1 MKYLLQKHDLL
12 LRIMKISITQA
23 CLFLLIVGVSYG
35 TRAPGQSL
43 LEKQVTLH
51 VQNKSLSTVLS
62 EIEKMAGVKF
72 MYSPKI
78 VQSQRQISVS
88 ARKKPLGEVFQSIFQ
103 PLALDYRLNGDH
115 VIISPVNEKGSSLKQ
130 LSPQQIFNEQQ
141 LDRTITGKVTD
152 ESGEGLPGVNII
164 LMGTQ
169 TGTISEPDGSY
180 SLTIDDSNRPVLV
193 FSFVGYATQQTEV
206 GLQTFINITLQAE
219 DKALQE
225 VVVVG
230 YGTQKKATLTG
241 SIAVTKGEDLK
252 KSPAVNLSNS
262 LAGRLPGI
270 IASNRSGQPGSGSS
284 ILIRGQSTLG
294 NNSPLIVIDGVWG
307 RSGFEQINPNDVES
321 ISVLKDASAA
331 IYGAQAANGVILITT
346 KRGNTGKPS
355 ISYTMNQGFSKPT
368 RLAKM
373 ADAATYAGFMN
384 ELYNYQGQPDR
395 FTDDEIRKLRDGSDP
410 VKYPNT
416 NWSEQA
422 FKKMALQSQHNL
434 SVRGGTETIK
444 YYLSGSYSNQDNI
457 LKNSNIA
464 YSNFSI
470 RSNVDAQINKS
481 IKIGLDFAARD
492 QDKTLPS
499 MGTSSIFHTIWRNYP
514 FLRAYNPDGSVAPG
528 IERGENPLIMGTGA
542 AGYNK
547 EKNNLY
553 QTTLTYDIKLP
564 WVNGLGVDGFIA
576 YDRDFTHS
584 KLFRKPWT
592 VYDYN
597 PDTDQYTSRLGGS
610 VTNPELT
617 ETYNG
622 SSRTTVNFR
631 ARYDVDFGS
640 HSLSS
645 FVAVEQTETKGDNF
659 WALRKNYLTST
670 IDQLYAGGAADKDNS
685 GTGFETARRNLFGR
699 VNYGFKDKYL
709 IDFSFRYDGSQNFP
723 AGNRY
728 GFFPGVSA
736 GWRLSEED
744 FIRNIPAV
752 DNLKIR
758 ASFGKMGNDQVDAFQ
773 YLSTYTFGTGYYF
786 ADPVTS
792 LNRGITP
799 NTNIT
804 WEVAQTLNMGLEAS
818 FWNGLFGIEFDVFKT
833 RRNNILTARN
843 ASVPSYTGLKLPN
856 ENIGIVENKGF
867 ELQLT
872 HTHRTAR
879 LPYQLGANISY
890 ARNTIIDIDEAMN
903 QQEWQMRTGHPM
915 GTSLYYDALGIY
927 RTQEQ
932 IDGSPHPVGTRV
944 GDLQYRDVNGD
955 NVIDA
960 KDQIRNDY
968 TNVPRVSFGFNAGVS
983 YKNFSVN
990 ALLQGQTAV
999 KQYIFL
1005 QSGLAGNSLQ
1015 DWIENRYTPE
1025 NPNSKFPIL
1034 PTYEAEINGY
1044 RSDFW
1049 LRDASFLRL
1058 KNLEISYTLPASVL
1072 ESLKIQNL
1080 RIYASGFN
1088 LITLD
1093 KLKYF
1098 DPEGNSETGGFYPQE
1113 KIYNL
1118 GFNITF

>member
-1 MKYLLQKHDLL
+1 MKYLLQKHDFLL
-12 LRIMKISITQA
+12 KIMKISIAQA
-23 CLFLLIVGVSYG
+23 CIFFLVVGVSYA
-35 TRAPGQSL
+35 TRAPGQNL
-43 LEKQVTLH
+43 LEKQVTLNIKN
-51 VQNKSLSTVLS
+51 QPLSTVLS
-62 EIEKMAGVKF
+62 ELEKMAAIKF

-78 VQSQRQISVS
+78 VQSTRLVSISAS
-88 ARKKPLGEVFQSIFQ
+88 GKPLGEVFQTILN
-103 PLALDYRLNGDH
+103 PLSLIYRISGDH
-115 VIISPVNEKGSSLKQ
+115 VIISKVNAQNSSTKQYIPPGHQIENLEKTV
-130 LSPQQIFNEQQ
+130 N
-141 LDRTITGKVTD
+141 GKVVD
-152 ESGEGLPGVNII
+152 ETGEGLPGVSVV

-169 TGTISEPDGSY
+169 TGTITESDGNF
-180 SLTIDDSNRPVLV
+180 SLVIGDGNQQTLV
-193 FSFVGYATQQTEV
+193 FSFVGHISQQVVV
-206 GLQTFINITLQAE
+206 GTQTFLDVTLPVE
-219 DKALQE
+219 NKALQE

-270 IASNRSGQPGSGSS
+270 IANNRSGQPGSGSS

-307 RSGFEQINPNDVES
+307 REGFEQINPNDVES

-355 ISYTMNQGFSKPT
+355 FSYTMNQGFSQPT

-395 FTDDEIRKLRDGSDP
+395 FTDEEIQKLRDGSDP

-416 NWSEQA
+416 NWSKEA
-422 FKKMALQSQHNL
+422 FKKVALQSQHNL

-444 YYLSGSYSNQDNI
+444 YYLSGSYANQDNI
-457 LKNSNIA
+457 LKNSNID
-464 YSNFSI
+464 YNNFSI

-492 QDKTLPS
+492 QNRTLPS
-499 MGTSSIFHTIWRNYP
+499 MGTGSVFHTIWRNYP

-528 IERGENPLIMGTGA
+528 IERGENPLIMATDA
-542 AGYNK
+542 AGYNN
-547 EKNNLY
+547 ERNNLY
-553 QTTLTYDIKLP
+553 QTTFKYDIQLP
-564 WVNGLGVDGFIA
+564 WVNGLGVDGFVA
-576 YDRDFTHS
+576 YDRSFTHS
-584 KLFRKPWT
+584 KLFQKPWT
-592 VYDYN
+592 VFDYN
-597 PDTDQYTSRLGGS
+597 PDNDQYTSRLGGG
-610 VTNPELT
+610 VTSPQLT
-617 ETYNG
+617 QTYNG

-631 ARYDVDFGS
+631 AKYDALFGD
-640 HSLSS
+640 HGINT
-645 FVAVEQTETKGDNF
+645 FIAVEQTESKGDNF
-659 WALRKNYLTST
+659 WAFRRNYLTST

-685 GTGFETARRNLFGR
+685 GTAFETARRNLFGR
-699 VNYGFKDKYL
+699 FNYNFRDKYMV
-709 IDFSFRYDGSQNFP
+709 DFSFRYDGSQNFP
-723 AGNRY
+723 KDNRY

-736 GWRLSEED
+736 GWRISEED
-744 FIRNIPAV
+744 FVKNNLSMV
-752 DNLKIR
+752 DNLKLRGSI
-758 ASFGKMGNDQVDAFQ
+758 GKMGNDQVSAFQ
-773 YLSTYTFGTGYYF
+773 YLSTYTFGNGHYF

-804 WEVAQTLNMGLEAS
+804 WEVAQTLNLGLEAS
-818 FWNGLFGIEFDVFKT
+818 LWQGLLGLELDVFKT

-843 ASVPSYTGLKLPN
+843 ASVPAYTGLNLPN

-872 HTHRTAR
+872 HNNRAAR
-879 LPYQLGANISY
+879 LPYHLGANISY

-903 QQEWQMRTGHPM
+903 QQVWQMRTGHPM
-915 GTSLYYDALGIY
+915 GTSLYYDAIGIY
-927 RTQEQ
+927 RSQEE
-932 IDGSPHPVGTRV
+932 IDNSPHPVGTKV
-944 GDLQYRDVNGD
+944 GYLQYRDVNGD
-955 NVIDA
+955 NIIDA
-960 KDQIRNDY
+960 KDRIRDDY
-968 TNVPRVSFGFNAGVS
+968 TNVPRVSFGFNAGVT
-983 YKNFSVN
+983 YKNFSLN

-1025 NPNSKFPIL
+1025 NPNSTFPIL

-1044 RSDFW
+1044 RSNFW
-1049 LRDASFLRL
+1049 LRDASFIRL
-1058 KNLEISYTLPASVL
+1058 KNLEISYNLPASLL
-1072 ESLKIQNL
+1072 ETLKIQNL
-1080 RIYASGFN
+1080 RIYANGFN

-1098 DPEGNSETGGFYPQE
+1098 DPEGSSETGGFYPQE

-1118 GFNITF
+1118 GLNITF